1 MIFVNKTSEV
11 KTVICNAGRDKDIVD
26 TPPLE
31 ILVVSLDVRGVKS
44 HKLENTRN
52 AVRIEEIGHFWSIVD
67 VTNYGLN
74 I

>member
-1 MIFVNKTSEV
+1 MIFVNKTSEA

-44 HKLENTRN
+44 HKLENTRKTFYYTIR
-52 AVRIEEIGHFWSIVD
+52 RIFIIPYLLS
-67 VTNYGLN
+67 
-74 I
+74 